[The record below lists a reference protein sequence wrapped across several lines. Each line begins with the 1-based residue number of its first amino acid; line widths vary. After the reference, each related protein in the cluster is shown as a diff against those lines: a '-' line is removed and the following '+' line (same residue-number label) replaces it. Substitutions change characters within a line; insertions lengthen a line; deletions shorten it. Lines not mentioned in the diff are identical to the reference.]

1 MTGPWVAPEL
11 LAALPVPWRLAD
23 PVERG
28 KATRELLPGP
38 QQRDEALQAL
48 EMCLAYLVDVRD
60 RYGDETDWG
69 LPKEFFDDY
78 WFILYARLKQ
88 SMPTLADV
96 TPERVRDWAEAY
108 LDPEDVFGATWTT
121 PPDEVVDSIGRSWVF
136 FIVQGATESLVRW
149 LRGVGPEHLDDS
161 ERARVV
167 DLLKEATPRLQW
179 RLTII
184 TIPTILDLGGPD
196 QKSYFDRLANDQGLH
211 EKTRAEAESVS
222 SFIDR
227 AHEPI

>member
-1 MTGPWVAPEL
+1 MTAPWVAPEM
-11 LAALPVPWRLAD
+11 LATVPVPWRLAD

-28 KATRELLPGP
+28 KVTRELPPSPP
-38 QQRDEALQAL
+38 QPVEALRAL
-48 EMCLAYLVDVRD
+48 ETCLAYLVDVRD

-69 LPKEFFDDY
+69 LPKAFFDDY

-96 TPERVRDWAEAY
+96 TPERVREWAEAY
-108 LDPEDVFGATWTT
+108 LDPEDVFGVTWTT
-121 PPDEVVDSIGRSWVF
+121 PPDEVIDSIGRSWVF
-136 FIVQGATESLVRW
+136 FILQGAAESLIRW
-149 LRGVGPEHLDDS
+149 LRRVGPDHLDDA
-161 ERARVV
+161 ERARLV

-184 TIPTILDLGGPD
+184 TIPAILELSGPD
-196 QKSYFDRLANDQGLH
+196 EKGYFDRLVNDPGLH

-227 AHEPI
+227 QHEPI

>member
-1 MTGPWVAPEL
+1 MTGPWVAAEM
-11 LAALPVPWRLAD
+11 LAAVPAPWRLVY

-28 KATRELLPGP
+28 KAPRDLPP
-38 QQRDEALQAL
+38 DPLHRVEALTAL
-48 EMCLAYLVDVRD
+48 ETCLAYLVDVRD

-69 LPKEFFDDY
+69 LPKAFFDDY

-108 LDPEDVFGATWTT
+108 LDPADVFGVTWTT
-121 PPDEVVDSIGRSWVF
+121 PPDEVVDSVGRSWVF
-136 FIVQGATESLVRW
+136 FILQGATESLVRW
-149 LRGVGPEHLDDS
+149 FRRVGPDHLDDA

-184 TIPTILDLGGPD
+184 SIPAILDSAVRR
-196 QKSYFDRLANDQGLH
+196 KRATSIVWRAIRASTRRLAPRR
-211 EKTRAEAESVS
+211 RA
-222 SFIDR
+222 
-227 AHEPI
+227 

>member
-1 MTGPWVAPEL
+1 VTGPWVAPEM
-11 LAALPVPWRLAD
+11 LAAVPVPWRLAD

-28 KATRELLPGP
+28 KVTRELPP
-38 QQRDEALQAL
+38 DPPHRAEALTAL
-48 EMCLAYLVDVRD
+48 ETCLAYLVDVRD

-69 LPKEFFDDY
+69 LPKAFFDDY

-96 TPERVRDWAEAY
+96 TPERVREWAEAY

-136 FIVQGATESLVRW
+136 FILQGAAESLVRW
-149 LRGVGPEHLDDS
+149 FRQVGPDQLDDS

-167 DLLKEATPRLQW
+167 DLLKDATPRLPW

-184 TIPTILDLGGPD
+184 TIPAILDLSGSEEKD
-196 QKSYFDRLANDQGLH
+196 YFDRLANDPGLH

-227 AHEPI
+227 QHEPI